1 VIALNLKKWKP
12 YAIGILATEAVGAL
26 SSFLTRDGVK
36 IYNTQVMK
44 PALSPPPLVFPI
56 VWAILYA
63 LMGIGVTRVYLSRP
77 SKPRTEA
84 IRLYLIQLG
93 FNFLW
98 SIIYFNLQAYG
109 FAFLWLVILW
119 GLIVWMTLTFYEVDH
134 LAAYLQIPYLLWVLF
149 AGYLN
154 YGVWMLNR

>member
-12 YAIGILATEAVGAL
+12 YTIAILATEAVGAL
-26 SSFLTRDGVK
+26 SSFLTKDGVK
-36 IYNTQVMK
+36 IYNTSVMK

-63 LMGIGVTRVYLSRP
+63 LMGIGVTRVYLSR
-77 SKPRTEA
+77 SSRSRTA
-84 IRLYLIQLG
+84 GIRLYLIQLG

-98 SIIYFNLQAYG
+98 SIIYFNLQAFG
-109 FAFLWLVILW
+109 FAFFWLLILW

-134 LAAYLQIPYLLWVLF
+134 IAAYLQIPYLLWVLF